1 MLLLLLLLLLICTCP
16 NYGSCLLNP
25 NGFSYLNLL
34 TKCRDRFLLVQ
45 ILTGLELLLLLLLLQ
60 TFRLTWNNRKR
71 DIVNGTE
78 LRNKTVVG
86 MFPAR
91 DNTTL
96 QLNGI
101 DYFSFF
107 VSSIGHAMFGM
118 YLVTRYYSYKY
129 NPRLFS
135 RFDEFNFPTFVD
147 LVSIQSVKA
156 SSLQIGVG
164 RR

>member
-1 MLLLLLLLLLICTCP
+1 MLLLLLLLLLLICTCP

-45 ILTGLELLLLLLLLQ
+45 ILTGLELLLLLLLQ
-60 TFRLTWNNRKR
+60 TFRLTWNKRKR

-118 YLVTRYYSYKY
+118 YLVTRYTIAINITPDY
-129 NPRLFS
+129 
-135 RFDEFNFPTFVD
+135 FPALTN
-147 LVSIQSVKA
+147 SIFPLLLTWSQSNQLKPA
-156 SSLQIGVG
+156 
-164 RR
+164 RCK